1 MTNMEIIKKLRIEI
15 HELSEKIT
23 NLAVFLKTKKYSK
36 LSSEQQTLLK
46 KQHKHMSEYY
56 LCLLLRIAL
65 IQDDIDNGVK

>member
-15 HELSEKIT
+15 HELNKKIT
-23 NLAVFLKTKKYSK
+23 NLAIFLETKKYSK
-36 LSSEQQTLLK
+36 LSSEQQTLLT

-65 IQDDIDNGVK
+65 IQNGIDNGEK